1 MKLFTAA
8 AVAILLSS
16 GMAYAQ
22 TSGGETTNETTGAIN
37 QQGGSGT
44 DAANYLTGPNIHRF
58 YQNEQMEELRSEA
71 EMQSVWEAMSDT
83 DRENLRT
90 ACVSN
95 EDPRFNDLCVAVGTM

>member
-8 AVAILLSS
+8 ALAVLLSS

-22 TSGGETTNETTGAIN
+22 AQDDTTTGSTTTEQQRESGGN
-37 QQGGSGT
+37 
-44 DAANYLTGPNIHRF
+44 DASNYLTGPNIHRF

-71 EMQSVWEAMSDT
+71 EMKSVWDAMSDT
-83 DRENLRT
+83 DRESLRT

-95 EDPRFNDLCVAVGTM
+95 QDARFNDLCVAVGTM